1 MKLLRGFKEVVFDIV
16 DLRRL
21 LNFVYVF
28 NELDFEEEEYEE
40 QEFGLLDDISRI
52 FR

>member
-1 MKLLRGFKEVVFDIV
+1 MKLLWGFKEVVFDIV
-16 DLRRL
+16 DLRWL

-40 QEFGLLDDISRI
+40 
-52 FR
+52 